1 MFLTTFTKSY
11 ISLLLLFLSQYV
23 IRYDHY
29 SYSYS
34 LFDGL
39 IKKVLQKYFYS
50 LSLFNGLIKILN
62 LFLMFQLFRKR

>member
-23 IRYDHY
+23 IRYD

>member
-11 ISLLLLFLSQYV
+11 LSLLLLFLSQYV

-39 IKKVLQKYFYS
+39 IKSFTKIFLFSFSLQWSHKNIKP
-50 LSLFNGLIKILN
+50 LSDVSTIS
-62 LFLMFQLFRKR
+62 